1 MLSMKQ
7 LNSEAEPLDDL
18 VVFAW
23 DRDEGVWVLEGPVET
38 FGDLQSHLGLDF
50 LLWHE
55 ALERSGAVYYSHY
68 TEPCI
73 F

>member
-1 MLSMKQ
+1 MKQ

-18 VVFAW
+18 VVLAW
-23 DRDEGVWVLEGPVET
+23 DRDEGVWVLEGPAET
-38 FGDLQSHLGLDF
+38 FGDLQSHLGLAHF

-68 TEPCI
+68 TETCI

>member
-1 MLSMKQ
+1 VLSMKQ
-7 LNSEAEPLDDL
+7 LNSEAEPLDD
-18 VVFAW
+18 
-23 DRDEGVWVLEGPVET
+23 RDEGAWVLEGSAET

-50 LLWHE
+50 QLWHE

-68 TEPCI
+68 TETCI